1 MQANQRAQQ
10 SLAYGKEK
18 QLDIKLNTNNDADDL
33 AINDDTYCDN
43 LTREVEEKFA
53 QLGKYNSNS

>member
-18 QLDIKLNTNNDADDL
+18 QLENKSNTNNDVDDL

-43 LTREVEEKFA
+43 LTKEVEEKFA
-53 QLGKYNSNS
+53 QLGKYNYKI